1 MSLASDRHD
10 AGSAEGYH
18 PLDVGSLPEYLAKIS
33 TCTAILGGTPSDWR
47 VDEVGDGNLNLV
59 FIVRGPAGSLVAK
72 QALPYVRLVGESW
85 PLPLKRAFFEHE
97 ALTTQIACA
106 PDLLPAVHHYDDI
119 MALTVMEHLTPH
131 IILRKGLIAG
141 ISYPNLAEDI
151 SEFMAQTLF
160 KTSDLYL
167 SAKEKKRRNAVF
179 CDNDELCKITEDLVF
194 TDPYRIAELNRWT
207 SPQLDDAAARF
218 RGDAALKVAVQ
229 SLKEAFMGRA
239 EALIHGDLHSGSIM
253 VTETQTK
260 VIDPEFAFYGPRG
273 FDVGAVIG
281 NLFLAYF
288 SQPGHATDDYDR
300 VEYGEW
306 VLKQVVAIW
315 DGFRNKFLR
324 LWETQGQGD
333 SYVAELFSDPDGAV
347 ALSALR
353 ETYMLR
359 LFHDSLGFAGAKMI
373 RRILG
378 LAHVEDLEAIED
390 PNLRAVCESKAL
402 MLGRALVV
410 DRKSYADIAAVVSYA
425 RQLQEGAEQ

>member
-1 MSLASDRHD
+1 MSLASDLSD
-10 AGSAEGYH
+10 AREDRGYH
-18 PLDVGSLPEYLAKIS
+18 PLDTATLPDYLAKIDS
-33 TCTAILGGTPSDWR
+33 CAAILGGTPSDWQ
-47 VDEVGDGNLNLV
+47 VGEVGDGNLNLV
-59 FIVRGPAGSLVAK
+59 FIIRGPGGSLVAK

-97 ALTTQIACA
+97 ALMTQIDSA
-106 PDLLPAVHHYDDI
+106 PSLVPAVHHYDDA

-141 ISYPNLAEDI
+141 TIYPNLAEDI

-207 SPQLDDAAARF
+207 SPQLDDVAAKI

-288 SQPGHATDDYDR
+288 SQPGHATDSNDR
-300 VEYGEW
+300 AEYGEW
-306 VLKQVVAIW
+306 ILTQVATIW
-315 DGFRNKFLR
+315 DGFRHKFLR
-324 LWETQGQGD
+324 LWETQGHGD
-333 SYVAELFSDPDGAV
+333 SYVAELFSDPAGAA
-347 ALSALR
+347 ALSVQR
-353 ETYMLR
+353 EAYMQT
-359 LFHDSLGFAGAKMI
+359 LFYDSLGFAGAKMI

-378 LAHVEDLEAIED
+378 LAHVEDLESIED
-390 PNLRAVCESKAL
+390 PNLRAACETKAL
-402 MLGRALVV
+402 LLGRTLIV
-410 DRKSYADIAAVVSYA
+410 DRQSYSGISAVVSYA
-425 RQLQEGAEQ
+425 RQLQGGAKQ

>member
-1 MSLASDRHD
+1 MSLASETR
-10 AGSAEGYH
+10 AAVTAEGYH
-18 PLDVGSLPEYLAKIS
+18 PLDGETLPDYLAKLENCAS
-33 TCTAILGGTPSDWR
+33 ILGGESSEWQ

-59 FIVRGPAGSLVAK
+59 FIVRGATGSLVAK

-97 ALTTQIACA
+97 ALIAQIDCV
-106 PDLLPAVHHYDDI
+106 PDLVPAVYHYDDV

-141 ISYPNLAEDI
+141 NVYPKLAEQI

-167 SAKEKKRRNAVF
+167 SAKEKKQRNAVF
-179 CDNDELCKITEDLVF
+179 CDNDALCKITEDLVF
-194 TDPYRIAELNRWT
+194 TDPYRLAELNRWT
-207 SPQLDDAAARF
+207 SPQLDDTAARF
-218 RGDAALKVAVQ
+218 RNDAELKVAVQ

-253 VTETQTK
+253 VTETETK

-288 SQPGHATDDYDR
+288 SQPGHAGDGTDR
-300 VEYGEW
+300 TAYGEW
-306 VLKQVVAIW
+306 ILTQIGEIW
-315 DGFRNKFLR
+315 ARFQSRFLE

-333 SYVAELFSDPDGAV
+333 AYVAGLFETPDSAA
-347 ALSALR
+347 ALAAFR
-353 ETYMLR
+353 QTYMR
-359 LFHDSLGFAGAKMI
+359 DLFHDSLGFAGAKMV

-378 LAHVEDLEAIED
+378 LAHVEDLESIED
-390 PNLRAVCESKAL
+390 PDRRAACETRAL
-402 MLGRALVV
+402 ALGRALIV
-410 DRKSYADIAAVVSYA
+410 DRKTYESMTSVISYA
-425 RQLQEGAEQ
+425 RQLQGGDQE

>member
-1 MSLASDRHD
+1 MSLAQDVSD
-10 AGSAEGYH
+10 AESAHGYH
-18 PLDVGSLPEYLAKIS
+18 PLDIGSLPDYLAKIS
-33 TCTAILGGTPSDWR
+33 SCAARLGGASGDWQ

-59 FIVRGPAGSLVAK
+59 FIVRGPDGSLVAK

-97 ALTTQIACA
+97 ALITQIDCT
-106 PDLLPAVHHYDDI
+106 PELLPAVYHYDDA

-141 ISYPNLAEDI
+141 VTYPNLAEDV

-167 SAKEKKRRNAVF
+167 SAKDKKRRNAIF

-194 TDPYRIAELNRWT
+194 TDPYRIADLNRWT
-207 SPQLDDAAARF
+207 SPQLDDLAARF
-218 RGDAALKVAVQ
+218 RSDAALKVSVQ
-229 SLKEAFMGRA
+229 ALKEAFMGRA

-260 VIDPEFAFYGPRG
+260 IIDPEFAFYGPRG
-273 FDVGAVIG
+273 FDVGAVLG

-288 SQPGHATDDYDR
+288 SQPGHATEGNNRVDYA
-300 VEYGEW
+300 EW
-306 VLKQVVAIW
+306 ILAQVCEVW
-315 DGFRNKFLR
+315 NGFKRKFLQ

-333 SYVAELFSDPDGAV
+333 SYVAELFSDRDGAA
-347 ALSALR
+347 ALAAQR
-353 ETYMLR
+353 ETYMQQ
-359 LFHDSLGFAGAKMI
+359 LFYDSLGFAGSKMI

-378 LAHVEDLEAIED
+378 LAHVEDLEAIENPD
-390 PNLRAVCESKAL
+390 LRAACETRAL
-402 MLGRALVV
+402 LLGRAPIME
-410 DRKSYADIAAVVSYA
+410 RRNFTDIAAVAGHA

>member
-1 MSLASDRHD
+1 MSLAPDVSD
-10 AGSAEGYH
+10 AESADGYH
-18 PLDVGSLPEYLAKIS
+18 PLDIGTLPDYLTKIS
-33 TCTAILGGTPSDWR
+33 KCAAKLGGSASDWQ

-59 FIVRGPAGSLVAK
+59 FIVRGPDGSLVAK

-97 ALTTQIACA
+97 ALTTQIDCT
-106 PDLLPAVHHYDDI
+106 PDLLPAVYHYDDA

-141 ISYPNLAEDI
+141 TIYPNLAEDI

-207 SPQLDDAAARF
+207 SPQLDDIAAGF
-218 RGDAALKVAVQ
+218 REDAALKVAVQ
-229 SLKEAFMGRA
+229 ALKEIFMGRA

-253 VTETQTK
+253 VTGTQTK

-273 FDVGAVIG
+273 FDVGAVLG

-288 SQPGHATDDYDR
+288 SQPGHATDSNNR
-300 VEYGEW
+300 VDYGEW
-306 VLKQVVAIW
+306 ILTQVCAVW
-315 DGFRNKFLR
+315 DGFGSKFLQ
-324 LWETQGQGD
+324 LWETHGKGD

-347 ALSALR
+347 ALAAHR
-353 ETYMLR
+353 EAYIHK
-359 LFHDSLGFAGAKMI
+359 LFQDSLGFAGAKMI

-378 LAHVEDLEAIED
+378 LAHVEDLEVIED
-390 PNLRAVCESKAL
+390 QDLRAACETKAL
-402 MLGRALVV
+402 LLGRALIV
-410 DRKSYADIAAVVSYA
+410 DRESYADIAAVVGYA
-425 RQLQEGAEQ
+425 RQLQEGAEP